1 MSTHQ
6 IGKGWPTLPPFDR
19 EMVWRKAFSTFGYSP
34 WTWVCWFLNYLLY
47 FQYYK
52 SFIFSDGL
60 EAFIGG
66 WDRKRISL
74 ANLTEFIRF
83 NEVRLLYSSGL
94 LYTPWLLTTKCQLFE
109 DYLNAIKPAL
119 KNFNKLSFVA
129 DINQADP
136 GHFSDH
142 SSVVIYL
149 RDRLLPIFDS
159 SRRYEFNISFK
170 SDENSATE
178 VISSILQISQ
188 VQSCS
193 HVSIVLSIELFG
205 KQSARMPVED
215 ISNWLTPKTVE
226 GAEICGKKGENRFL
240 QIRSYIISNK
250 KEMWEHLIKVNFFIA
265 NFFHRPHL
273 EIWWG

>member
-1 MSTHQ
+1 M
-6 IGKGWPTLPPFDR
+6 
-19 EMVWRKAFSTFGYSP
+19 
-34 WTWVCWFLNYLLY
+34 
-47 FQYYK
+47 
-52 SFIFSDGL
+52 

-94 LYTPWLLTTKCQLFE
+94 QSLTTKCQLFE

-142 SSVVIYL
+142 SSVGIYL
-149 RDRLLPIFDS
+149 RDRLLPICDS
-159 SRRYEFNISFK
+159 SRRYEFNIYISLE

-226 GAEICGKKGENRFL
+226 GAEICDKKGENRFL
-240 QIRSYIISNK
+240 LIYSDTIPNK
-250 KEMWEHLIKVNFFIA
+250 KEMLKHLMEVNFFIA

-273 EIWWG
+273 EI

>member
-1 MSTHQ
+1 M
-6 IGKGWPTLPPFDR
+6 
-19 EMVWRKAFSTFGYSP
+19 
-34 WTWVCWFLNYLLY
+34 Y

-83 NEVRLLYSSGL
+83 NEVRLLYSSGSQSL
-94 LYTPWLLTTKCQLFE
+94 ITKCHLFD

-119 KNFNKLSFVA
+119 KNLNKISFAA
-129 DINQADP
+129 DINQAHP

-159 SRRYEFNISFK
+159 SRRYEFKIGFK

-188 VQSCS
+188 VRSCS
-193 HVSIVLSIELFG
+193 HVSIELFG
-205 KQSARMPVED
+205 KWSVTLYARLPVED

-226 GAEICGKKGENRFL
+226 GAEIRGKKGENRFL

-273 EIWWG
+273 EI

>member
-1 MSTHQ
+1 MAKSLFYVW
-6 IGKGWPTLPPFDR
+6 IFTLNLGLLIF
-19 EMVWRKAFSTFGYSP
+19 
-34 WTWVCWFLNYLLY
+34 NYLLY

-60 EAFIGG
+60 EAFVGG

-83 NEVRLLYSSGL
+83 NEVRLLYCSGL
-94 LYTPWLLTTKCQLFE
+94 QSLTTKCQLFE

-159 SRRYEFNISFK
+159 SRRYEFYINFK

-188 VQSCS
+188 VRSCS
-193 HVSIVLSIELFG
+193 HVSIVLFG
-205 KQSARMPVED
+205 YFLSARLPVED

-240 QIRSYIISNK
+240 LIYSNILNK
-250 KEMWEHLIKVNFFIA
+250 KEMWEHLKEVNFFIA

-273 EIWWG
+273 EI